1 MKIVSDKVYVIGVG
15 MIKFGKNFDK
25 TMKSMTGESLELA
38 IKDCDLKKKGIEAAW
53 FSNSGWGMSEMQ
65 HCIRGQVALSVNGVD
80 KIPITNV
87 ENACASGSTAFQGAW
102 TAVKADLYDCTLAI
116 GSEKMYFQRPSSR
129 KSSSGRRSSG
139 GGSMAGFIAG
149 TDVER
154 TRKMI
159 AQLKQQIQE
168 GNQKAAKEKNGDQK
182 QGKKEHSMFMDF
194 YAMGSRN
201 HMKKYGT
208 TQRQLAVIAAKNHN
222 NSTMNPLAQYTFPQT
237 VEQVMNDYVVA
248 FPLTRAMCAPIGDG
262 SAAAILCSEKFLD
275 AHPALKARAILVR
288 ASILRSGSWKSDNI
302 CKRASI
308 AAFEMSNLGPEDINV
323 AEVHD
328 ATAFGELHIMEQIG
342 FCPVGEGGP
351 FVESG
356 ATELDGKIPI
366 NPSGGLLARGHPIGA
381 SGLAQMYELVTQ
393 LRGEA
398 GKRQVKDPKLA
409 LAENGGGTIGSEE
422 AALCIHI
429 LEKD

>member
-1 MKIVSDKVYVIGVG
+1 MSDKVYVIGVG

-38 IKDCDLKKKGIEAAW
+38 IKDCDLKKKDIEAAW

-65 HCIRGQVALSVNGVD
+65 HCIRGQVALSANGVD

-87 ENACASGSTAFQGAW
+87 ENACASGSTAFHGAW
-102 TAVKADLYDCTLAI
+102 TAVKAGLYDCTLAI
-116 GSEKMYFQRPSSR
+116 GTEKMYFQRPS
-129 KSSSGRRSSG
+129 KSGKKRSGG

-168 GNQKAAKEKNGDQK
+168 GNKKAAKEKSGDQK

-194 YAMGSRN
+194 YAMASRN

-208 TQRQLAVIAAKNHN
+208 TQRQIACIAAKNHN

-237 VEQVMNDYVVA
+237 VEQVMEDYVVA

-262 SAAAILCSEKFLD
+262 SAASILCSERFLD
-275 AHPALKARAILVR
+275 DHPNLRERAILVR
-288 ASILRSGSWKSDNI
+288 ASILKSGSWKSSNA
-302 CKRASI
+302 CKRASK
-308 AAFEMSNLGPEDINV
+308 AAFEMSGLGPEDINV

-342 FCPVGEGGP
+342 FCPVGDGGP
-351 FVESG
+351 FIESG
-356 ATELDGKIPI
+356 ATEIDGKIPI

-409 LAENGGGTIGSEE
+409 LAENGGGTIGSGE

-429 LEKD
+429 LEKI

>member
-1 MKIVSDKVYVIGVG
+1 MSDKVYVIGVG
-15 MIKFGKNFDK
+15 MIKFGKNFDQ

-38 IKDCDLKKKGIEAAW
+38 LKDTDLKKRDIEAAW

-65 HCIRGQVALSVNGVD
+65 HCIRGQVALSANGVD

-87 ENACASGSTAFQGAW
+87 ENACASGSTAFHGAW
-102 TAVKADLYDCTLAI
+102 TAVKAGLYDCTLAI

-129 KSSSGRRSSG
+129 KSSSGKRRSGG

-168 GNQKAAKEKNGDQK
+168 GNKKTADDKGGEQKS
-182 QGKKEHSMFMDF
+182 GKKEHSMFMDF
-194 YAMGSRN
+194 YAMASRN
-201 HMKKYGT
+201 HMQKYGT
-208 TQRQLAVIAAKNHN
+208 TQRQIALIAAKNHN

-237 VEQVMNDYVVA
+237 LEQVMNDYVVA

-262 SAAAILCSEKFLD
+262 SAAAILCSEKFLN
-275 AHPALKARAILVR
+275 ANPNLKDRAVLVR
-288 ASILRSGSWKSDNI
+288 ASILKSGSWRSNTI
-302 CKRASI
+302 CKRATA
-308 AAFEMSNLGPEDINV
+308 AAFEMSSLKPEDINV

-398 GKRQVKDPKLA
+398 GKRQVNDPKLA
-409 LAENGGGTIGSEE
+409 LAENGGGNIGPGE

-429 LEKD
+429 LEKI